1 MYTDIKSH
9 YFLRAV
15 LPKMAL
21 YLGKLSK
28 AKKFQDFQIKKRI
41 GWNQFYERKNIMEF
55 ILQQVEK
62 NKIFIIEGY
71 NEKVTIRKNNKNHI
85 EILYGNKVS
94 FVTKIDSDVARY
106 YEDEKGYENVLFN

>member
-1 MYTDIKSH
+1 MDFKWEEMELNKESKSMYTDIKSH

-28 AKKFQDFQIKKRI
+28 VKKFQEFQIKKRI
-41 GWNQFYERKNIMEF
+41 GWNRFY
-55 ILQQVEK
+55 
-62 NKIFIIEGY
+62 
-71 NEKVTIRKNNKNHI
+71 EKVTIRKNHKKDI

-94 FVTKIDSDVARY
+94 FVTKVDSDVARY
-106 YEDEKGYENVLFN
+106 YENEKGYENVLFN